1 MANICN
7 TDIYVSDPDVLT
19 QLAER
24 LKDVAV
30 DMKQD
35 TEAGLISVDTEW
47 TPPTDIISAV
57 CTEMETEAKVVYS
70 ELGNIGL
77 GLMHIRLVNGEIYM
91 STHTFDT
98 PSIKAELTFIES
110 VDSDLYEHVAWMED
124 DLP

>member
-1 MANICN
+1 MANIAN
-7 TDIYVSDPDVLT
+7 TDIFVSDPAVLT

-35 TEAGLISVDTEW
+35 TEAGHISVDTKW
-47 TPPTDIISAV
+47 SPPTDIISAV
-57 CTEMETEAKVVYS
+57 CTEMMTEAKVVYS

-77 GLMHIRLVNGEIYM
+77 GLMHIRLVDGVICA

-98 PSIKAELTFIES
+98 PTLSADLTFIKQ
-110 VDSDLYEHVAWMED
+110 VDTDLYEHVAWMEE
-124 DLP
+124 DL